1 MRAHGTAYVQR
12 MDDLEITPAVYTP
25 SADLDM
31 LFAELEAE
39 PEPAVTEPAPV
50 DADALDAQILA
61 GLVSP

>member
-1 MRAHGTAYVQR
+1 